1 MPKHLQREIESL
13 KKLFTKYSGLVEKN
27 VNNAI
32 ESVINLDGDLASE
45 VIEADGQIDQ
55 MEVLVEEECLKILAL
70 HQPVAID
77 LRFITAILR
86 INNDLE
92 RVGDIAVY
100 IARRT
105 KYLIRKPIPY
115 TLPKKFKIAA
125 VKAQIMLKSSLD
137 SLMQLDVNLA
147 KEICEIDDE
156 IDILCNE
163 IYNIIKVMLQKHPE
177 DVDSICNLLVLPS
190 RVERIADHA
199 TNIAEDVIYMVN
211 GEIIRHIK

>member
-13 KKLFTKYSGLVEKN
+13 KKMFLKLSGLVEKN
-27 VNNAI
+27 IANAI
-32 ESVINLDGDLASE
+32 ESVVNSNGEMAAN

-115 TLPKKFKIAA
+115 NLPEKFEIVAE
-125 VKAQIMLKSSLD
+125 KAQNMLRKSLD
-137 SLMQLDVNLA
+137 SLMQLNIDLA
-147 KEICEIDDE
+147 KEICNDDDE
-156 IDILCNE
+156 VDYICNE
-163 IYNIIKVMLQKHPE
+163 IYDDIKLMMKEHPE
-177 DVDSICNLLVLPS
+177 DIDSICNLLVLPS
-190 RVERIADHA
+190 RIERIADHA

-211 GEIIRHIK
+211 GEIIRHIH

>member
-13 KKLFTKYSGLVEKN
+13 KKMFLKLSGLVEKN
-27 VNNAI
+27 IANAI
-32 ESVINLDGDLASE
+32 ESVIKTDGEMAAN
-45 VIEADGQIDQ
+45 VIETDGQIDQ

-100 IARRT
+100 ISRRT

-115 TLPKKFKIAA
+115 KLPEKFEIAA
-125 VKAQIMLKSSLD
+125 GKARNMLKKSLD
-137 SLMQLDVNLA
+137 SLMQLNIDLA
-147 KEICEIDDE
+147 KEICDDDE
-156 IDILCNE
+156 EVDSICNE
-163 IYNIIKVMLQKHPE
+163 IYDDIKIMMKKHPE
-177 DVDSICNLLVLPS
+177 DIDSICNLLVLPS
-190 RVERIADHA
+190 RIERIADHA
-199 TNIAEDVIYMVN
+199 TNIAEDVIYMVD
-211 GEIIRHIK
+211 GEIIRHIH

>member
-1 MPKHLQREIESL
+1 MPKHLQREIKNL
-13 KKLFTKYSGLVEKN
+13 KKMFLKLSGLVEKN
-27 VNNAI
+27 IANAI
-32 ESVINLDGDLASE
+32 ESVIKTNGEMAAN
-45 VIEADGQIDQ
+45 VIETDGQIDQ

-115 TLPKKFKIAA
+115 KLPEKFGIAA
-125 VKAQIMLKSSLD
+125 EKAKNMLGKSLD
-137 SLMQLDVNLA
+137 SLMHLNIDLA
-147 KEICEIDDE
+147 KEICSDDDE
-156 IDILCNE
+156 VDHICNE
-163 IYNIIKVMLQKHPE
+163 IYDEIKNMMKEHPA
-177 DVDSICNLLVLPS
+177 DIDSICNLLVLPS
-190 RVERIADHA
+190 RIERIADHA

-211 GEIIRHIK
+211 GEIIRHIH